1 MASDLWRI
9 TLHTSS
15 RANLDARKL
24 SFLVGIRDQRNTWF
38 TGPLQVH
45 IPNCISTGSAVVR
58 LSWKR
63 GRKTGVVVV
72 VVVVSMPA
80 VFRRHVVALKR
91 REIFVAVILLKC
103 ASLIS

>member
-15 RANLDARKL
+15 RENLDARKL

-38 TGPLQVH
+38 IGPLQVH
-45 IPNCISTGSAVVR
+45 IPNCISTGSSVVR

-63 GRKTGVVVV
+63 GRKTGVVV